1 LCVVGF
7 CDRAVELPLGK
18 IMFTEQEVVGSLGCR
33 PVDFPRVLALAASGR
48 FRLSPLITAR
58 RPLADIHLALD
69 DLRAG
74 RSVRSVIL
82 MPRTPRTER
91 VS

>member
-1 LCVVGF
+1 
-7 CDRAVELPLGK
+7 
-18 IMFTEQEVVGSLGCR
+18 VVGSLGCR
-33 PVDFPRVLALAASGR
+33 PVDFPRVLAMAASGR
-48 FRLSPLITAR
+48 FRLGPLITAR

-82 MPRTPRTER
+82 MPNARRAEV